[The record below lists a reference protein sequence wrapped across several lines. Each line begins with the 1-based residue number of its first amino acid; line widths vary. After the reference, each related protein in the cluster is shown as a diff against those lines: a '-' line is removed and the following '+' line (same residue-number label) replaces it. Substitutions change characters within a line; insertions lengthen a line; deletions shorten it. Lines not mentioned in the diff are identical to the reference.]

1 VTSSPV
7 FFIVL
12 WMTGALTSFSASAI
26 AVRLLSRTFSAFE
39 MLAFRAG
46 FALVLLLGL
55 ALVQPKLRA
64 QLIPKKLSLHVVRN
78 VVHFAGTY
86 GWTVAVT
93 ILPLAMVFALEFT
106 APLWTAILAVL
117 FLGER
122 ITLGRV
128 VAVISGFI
136 GVMIILRPGLEGLR
150 LEGLIVLAAAL
161 AFAIT
166 AVITKHLTATQT
178 TFTILVWMNLIQG
191 PLNLMGAGE
200 AFWLK
205 VEPDHFIPLIALGVG
220 GLASH
225 FCLTNAYRYG
235 DATVVMPLDFLR
247 VPLIAI
253 VGWQFFGERL
263 DPLLLLGSLFIIG
276 GILFNLRAESRRV
289 AA

>member
-1 VTSSPV
+1 MTSSPI

-12 WMTGALTSFSASAI
+12 WMSGALVSFSANAV

-55 ALVQPKLRA
+55 ALAQPKLRA
-64 QLIPKKLSLHVVRN
+64 ELMPEKLWLHFVRN

-106 APLWTAILAVL
+106 APLWTAVLAVL
-117 FLGER
+117 LLGER
-122 ITLGRV
+122 MTFGRI
-128 VAVISGFI
+128 VAVISGFV

-150 LEGLIVLAAAL
+150 LEGLIVLGAAL

-166 AVITKHLTATQT
+166 AVITKHLTATQS

-191 PLNLMGAGE
+191 PLNLLGAEKG
-200 AFWLK
+200 FWLK
-205 VEPDHFIPLIALGVG
+205 LTPDHTIPLIALGLG

-225 FCLTNAYRYG
+225 YCLTNAYRHG
-235 DATVVMPLDFLR
+235 DASVVMPIDFLR
-247 VPLIAI
+247 VPLIAV